1 MCVLCVLSGGMP
13 ILMEIVVRAGDES
26 GAVVLEKS
34 FRSTWTGPSFHGR
47 CWPGGPP
54 AYPVADAESLLG
66 AIVSNTV
73 REHAPI
79 AYTFCGICCVTSG
92 LSTFYLSMCGCFCLR
107 LHTRR

>member
-1 MCVLCVLSGGMP
+1 MSLVLLYLRRVFVPLGRVL
-13 ILMEIVVRAGDES
+13 
-26 GAVVLEKS
+26 
-34 FRSTWTGPSFHGR
+34 PSMDVG
-47 CWPGGPP
+47 WPGGPP